1 MLGWLKDKSDAEQ
14 LLKLYIEFAKLDGK
28 PEKGERKIAD
38 DFILIYDELL
48 QEIVDEEPR
57 DQASISQVDIMRIGV
72 LEYALNQSPYNFDI

>member
-1 MLGWLKDKSDAEQ
+1 MERMLGWLKDKSDAEQ

-72 LEYALNQSPYNFDI
+72 LEYALN